1 VANFPGKE
9 ELLSKLGKYKTSKG
23 CLYVRKLSDV
33 DLKVLEQLIVGT
45 VAERKRV
52 YG

>member
-1 VANFPGKE
+1 MG
-9 ELLSKLGKYKTSKG
+9 KG

-33 DLKVLEQLIVGT
+33 DLNVLEQLIVGSVT
-45 VAERKRV
+45 ERKRQ